1 MELRFHRDL
10 SRRRL
15 LRVGALAFSGLNLPS
30 LLRAAGARRDVSCI
44 VLFQDGGCCQLSSWD
59 PKPEA
64 PPEIRGS
71 FKPIPTALPGIHFTE
86 LVPRMAGIA
95 NKFTLIRS
103 MTSDVAIHD
112 VGRKYMM
119 SGTKPRNELQHP
131 SFGSV
136 VSRELGP
143 RNGLPPYVVIPDRK
157 DAGEAGFLGSAYDQF
172 VAGDPKAKDY
182 RVKDVGLPDG
192 TTLEEA
198 LSNKKLLEAVDREF
212 EATAKSPLMGAMD
225 EFYQKAFDLVASP
238 DTRKAFDIH
247 QEPEKLRDRYGRGT
261 VGQGALLSRR
271 LVEAGVR
278 LSSVYHGGYDTHT
291 SHEPGYAKLLPDF
304 DQAFT
309 ALVEDLEERGM
320 LATTLVLGI
329 GEFGRTPKL
338 NPQGGRDHW
347 PGVFSVVMAGAGVP
361 RGLVIG
367 KSDAN
372 ASAPIERPVRIEDLA
387 ATVYRILGI
396 DAHKPLPGPNRPVLI
411 NKDGVPIQE
420 VLG

>member
-1 MELRFHRDL
+1 MELRLHREI

-15 LRVGALAFSGLNLPS
+15 MRIGGLAFSGLNLPS
-30 LLRAAGARRDVSCI
+30 LLRAAGRRDVSCI

-59 PKPEA
+59 PKPDA
-64 PPEIRGS
+64 PAEIRGS
-71 FKPIPTALPGIHFTE
+71 FKNIPTAIPGIHFTE
-86 LVPRMAGIA
+86 LVPQMARIA

-112 VGRKYMM
+112 VGRKYVM
-119 SGTKPRNELQHP
+119 SGTKPRTELQHP
-131 SFGSV
+131 SYGAV
-136 VSRELGP
+136 VSRELGS
-143 RNGLPPYVVIPDRK
+143 RNGLPPFVVVPDRK
-157 DAGEAGFLGSAYDQF
+157 DAAEAGFLGSAYDQF

-212 EATAKSPLMGAMD
+212 EATAKSPLVGAMD
-225 EFYQKAFDLVASP
+225 EFYQKAFDLISSP
-238 DTRKAFDIH
+238 VTQKAFNIH
-247 QEPEKLRDRYGRGT
+247 DEPDKLRDRYGRTT

-271 LVEAGVR
+271 LIEAGVR
-278 LSSVYHGGYDTHT
+278 LASVFQGGYDTHT
-291 SHEPGYAKLLPDF
+291 NHEPGYVKILPEF
-304 DQAFT
+304 DQAFS
-309 ALVEDLEERGM
+309 ALVEDLEQRGM
-320 LATTLVLGI
+320 LETTLVLGI

-347 PGVFSVVMAGAGVP
+347 PGVFSIVMAGAGVP

-372 ASAPIERPVRIEDLA
+372 ASAPVERPVRVEDLA
-387 ATVYRILGI
+387 ATIYKILGI
-396 DAHKPLPGPNRPVLI
+396 DAHKALPGPNRPVLI